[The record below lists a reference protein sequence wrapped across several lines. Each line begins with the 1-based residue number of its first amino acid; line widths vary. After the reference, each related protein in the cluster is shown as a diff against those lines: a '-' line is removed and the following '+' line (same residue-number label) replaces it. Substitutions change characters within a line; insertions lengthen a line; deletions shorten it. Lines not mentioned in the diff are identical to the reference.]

1 MFFEFEVQNRSAFLS
16 WWIVFWTNLRINI
29 KKLILFEKYF
39 GLQLIGSQA
48 LLKKYRNVHVGTL
61 ININLLIIRPPDLFA
76 YFLLLHARSNNI
88 TLEFMLE
95 VKLAH
100 QIKIF
105 TVKQTTTIC
114 GKMQPNSC
122 KGGQFTSIRQLLPFV
137 EMIT

>member
-29 KKLILFEKYF
+29 KKLILFEKIF
-39 GLQLIGSQA
+39 WFQTDWQSSTIEEIQKCA
-48 LLKKYRNVHVGTL
+48 CWHI
-61 ININLLIIRPPDLFA
+61 ININLLIIRPPDLFPH
-76 YFLLLHARSNNI
+76 FLLLHARSNNI

-122 KGGQFTSIRQLLPFV
+122 KGGQFTLIRQLLPFV